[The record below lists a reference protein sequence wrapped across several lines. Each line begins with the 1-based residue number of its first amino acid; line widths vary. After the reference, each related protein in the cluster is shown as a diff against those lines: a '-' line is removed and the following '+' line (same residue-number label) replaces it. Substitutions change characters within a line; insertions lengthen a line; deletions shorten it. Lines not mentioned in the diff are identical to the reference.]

1 MKNKI
6 YCTTEEEFEK
16 KFRKKELR
24 KKSFIVEINGSEI
37 QTWPAFLAK
46 MTEAF
51 NLPYSP
57 NANAYLDWMRDMDFI
72 KEKSTCVVIKEYS
85 QLIKDDPKM
94 KADVINDFSEIILP
108 WWGGEI
114 IGHMVG
120 GKPQRFVVYL
130 CD

>member
-6 YCTTEEEFEK
+6 YVTTEEEFER
-16 KFRKKELR
+16 KFRKKER
-24 KKSFIVEINGSEI
+24 RRKSFLVEINGSEI

-51 NLPYSP
+51 HLPPSP
-57 NANAYLDWMRDMDFI
+57 NSNAYLDWMRDMYII
-72 KEKSTCVVIKEYS
+72 KWKSTCVVIKEYS
-85 QLIKDDPKM
+85 QLIKDDPRM
-94 KADVINDFSEIILP
+94 KELVIRDFSDFILP